1 MMVKAL
7 IEHLEKEIE
16 VYRNLVEVQQT
27 ETENLISKDYRAL
40 YETIGR
46 KEHLLMKVATMSKA
60 RAVLMAGIEKELG
73 AESIANISGILER
86 IGDGAEYDRLKEC
99 QAVVLSLVDT
109 IKEVNKVNAL
119 FVEGSIENIKKTL
132 GLLGNFM
139 PKSVYKPTGNFYSN
153 VPKGAN
159 LSEGA

>member
-7 IEHLEKEIE
+7 IEHLEKEIV
-16 VYRNLVEVQQT
+16 VYRNLVEVQQA
-27 ETENLISKDYRAL
+27 ETENLTSKDYRGL

-46 KEHLLMKVATMSKA
+46 KEHLLAKVSLLSKDRA
-60 RAVLMAGIEKELG
+60 RLMG
-73 AESIANISGILER
+73 SIAGLFEGKGIVNISGILEQ
-86 IGDGAEYDRLKEC
+86 ISGPEHDRLKEC
-99 QAVVLSLVDT
+99 QSAVLTLVDT
-109 IKEVNKVNAL
+109 IKEINKVNAL

-139 PKSVYKPTGNFYSN
+139 PKSVYKPTGGFYSSTL
-153 VPKGAN
+153 KGAN

>member
-1 MMVKAL
+1 MVRAL
-7 IEHLEKEIE
+7 IEHLEKEIA

-27 ETENLISKDYRAL
+27 ETENLISKDYRGL

-46 KEHLLMKVATMSKA
+46 KEHLLMKVSSMDKA
-60 RAVLMAGIEKELG
+60 RSRLMEGVGRELG
-73 AESIANISGILER
+73 VQTGNISCILER
-86 IGDGAEYDRLKEC
+86 ISGTEFNRLKEC
-99 QAVVLSLVDT
+99 QVSVLSLVDT

-139 PKSVYKPTGNFYSN
+139 PKSVYKPTGDFYSDTL
-153 VPKGAN
+153 KGTN

>member
-7 IEHLEKEIE
+7 IEHLEKEIV
-16 VYRNLVEVQQT
+16 VYRNLVEVQQA
-27 ETENLISKDYRAL
+27 ETENLTSKDYRGL

-46 KEHLLMKVATMSKA
+46 KEHLLLKVSSMGKDRA
-60 RAVLMAGIEKELG
+60 RLM
-73 AESIANISGILER
+73 ESIAGEFEGKDIVNISGILEQ
-86 IGDGAEYDRLKEC
+86 IGGPEHDRLKEC
-99 QAVVLSLVDT
+99 QSAVLTLVDT
-109 IKEVNKVNAL
+109 IKEINKVNAL

-139 PKSVYKPTGNFYSN
+139 PKSVYKPTGDFYSSTL
-153 VPKGAN
+153 KGAN